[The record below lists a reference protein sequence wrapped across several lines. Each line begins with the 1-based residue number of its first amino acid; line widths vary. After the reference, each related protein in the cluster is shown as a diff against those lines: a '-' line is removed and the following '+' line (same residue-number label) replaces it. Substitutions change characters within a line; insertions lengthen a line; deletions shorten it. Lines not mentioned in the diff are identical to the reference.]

1 MAIAAWNR
9 RAEAGQLCNSTVEM
23 AECAAFSAG
32 YEAGER
38 DGRARPMCDA
48 PKDGTPVLVK
58 IKDDLSP
65 WGVNQSSFSNS
76 HMFCGLYAVMR
87 NYGDIQDWGFAAP
100 VGRGGFPDEW
110 LDGWWPLPG
119 LDRAA
124 LAKGGA

>member
-1 MAIAAWNR
+1 CPFCGGEASAEGMQIYNSPLSDTWWEDGSEITQAFFCNCIRCGISNVSGSVGHRTRDMAIAAWNR
-9 RAEAGQLCNSTVEM
+9 RAEAGQLCNSTVER

-65 WGVNQSSFSNS
+65 W
-76 HMFCGLYAVMR
+76 
-87 NYGDIQDWGFAAP
+87 
-100 VGRGGFPDEW
+100 
-110 LDGWWPLPG
+110 
-119 LDRAA
+119 
-124 LAKGGA
+124 